1 MDIRG
6 AYINSLGEEVK
17 EFRASSRP
25 GGWFRLR
32 WRSAR
37 GGKRNFA
44 VTLPDM
50 ENGSLLRDRVETG
63 TPLRAAIARA
73 ASKAKKQLL
82 I

>member
-1 MDIRG
+1 
-6 AYINSLGEEVK
+6 
-17 EFRASSRP
+17 
-25 GGWFRLR
+25 
-32 WRSAR
+32 
-37 GGKRNFA
+37 
-44 VTLPDM
+44 M

>member
-1 MDIRG
+1 MYAVRILIR
-6 AYINSLGEEVK
+6 
-17 EFRASSRP
+17 RARKSRNFVHQSVR
-25 GGWFRLR
+25 GGCFRLR
-32 WRSAR
+32 RRKAR
-37 GGKRNFA
+37 GSRRGFA

-63 TPLRAAIARA
+63 TPLRAVLTRA

>member
-1 MDIRG
+1 MDVRG

-17 EFRASSRP
+17 EFRAP
-25 GGWFRLR
+25 ICPNGWFRLR
-32 WRSAR
+32 RRKMR
-37 GGKRNFA
+37 GGKRSFA

-50 ENGSLLRDRVETG
+50 ENGSLLRDRVESG
-63 TPLRAAIARA
+63 TPLRAVSARA